1 MCFVPYKF
9 RLVFTQIL
17 KLAMALDRAT
27 FEALVPSR
35 FITFTFPNP
44 ISGHLLR
51 VAVLDSPTPAT
62 DSPRVAAML
71 VPHHREHDW
80 IFSTLDGHLQLLLS
94 SPSISR
100 LILAGDLP
108 AADHCSPVIYN
119 RSVNADTE
127 SYLVK
132 LQGNLMPLLL
142 ALSPKSF
149 AENGS
154 LEIPFLS
161 YDDNVIG
168 SVIVEKCVGSCV
180 GEMLVE
186 DVEIESTESKRE
198 FRRRL
203 RFKRM
208 PNLIQTE
215 VSIVPAV
222 GSGGIGEVEF
232 RLDLGV
238 LVHPYLAPMAASLCL
253 ICSYIEERIRTGFT
267 PKALCVGVGGGALLS
282 FLQTQLGFEVFGV
295 EADEIVLSVA
305 ERYFGLEVGETI
317 RVFVGDGIE
326 VIEKIGCRVM
336 ERNLGSFGVHE
347 VENPCFMNDIN
358 QCGTKFDVIMVDLDS
373 SDVCNGVSAPP
384 LDFVQRSVLLS
395 ARSALCKLGIFVINV
410 IPPNRSFHEMLIHE
424 FREVFHE
431 LYEIDVGNGENYV
444 LIATVSP
451 IDSTLSGSENAFLV
465 KLKRSISGAYMDSI
479 RKI

>member
-1 MCFVPYKF
+1 
-9 RLVFTQIL
+9 
-17 KLAMALDRAT
+17 
-27 FEALVPSR
+27 
-35 FITFTFPNP
+35 
-44 ISGHLLR
+44 
-51 VAVLDSPTPAT
+51 
-62 DSPRVAAML
+62 
-71 VPHHREHDW
+71 
-80 IFSTLDGHLQLLLS
+80 
-94 SPSISR
+94 
-100 LILAGDLP
+100 
-108 AADHCSPVIYN
+108 
-119 RSVNADTE
+119 
-127 SYLVK
+127 
-132 LQGNLMPLLL
+132 MPLLL

-295 EADEIVLSVA
+295 EADENVLSVA
-305 ERYFGLEVGETI
+305 ERHFGLEVGETI

-384 LDFVQRSVLLS
+384 LDFVQKSVLLS